1 MSAGGEIPR
10 PVRKN
15 QNDFSDA
22 LRKRGIEEVNTPWR
36 AKTMTRNEYD
46 EMGAT
51 ANVALAGLLAGD
63 CQLANNP
70 QELVEC
76 AFDIAEAFN
85 AEKKRRLGE
94 RPEWDN

>member
-22 LRKRGIEEVNTPWR
+22 LGDRRIEEVNTPWR